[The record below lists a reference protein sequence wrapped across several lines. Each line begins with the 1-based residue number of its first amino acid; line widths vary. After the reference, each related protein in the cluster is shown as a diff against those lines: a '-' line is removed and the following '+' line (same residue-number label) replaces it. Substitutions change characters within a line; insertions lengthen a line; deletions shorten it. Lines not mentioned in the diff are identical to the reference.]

1 MRLFDGPIDAVVSIG
16 SPGWALGEIRC
27 RGPQWWWPEDRS
39 WFVGSPDHSKVL
51 DIMMLAVTG
60 GRERTREQYEK
71 LLAETGFELQR
82 VVPTRSSYFI
92 VEATAV

>member
-1 MRLFDGPIDAVVSIG
+1 MTMPPGFSPQCVARAPGARLIVVEVLVPD
-16 SPGWALGEIRC
+16 SPG
-27 RGPQWWWPEDRS
+27 
-39 WFVGSPDHSKVL
+39 PDHSKVL

-60 GRERTREQYEK
+60 GRERTREQYDK

-92 VEATAV
+92 MEATAV

>member
-1 MRLFDGPIDAVVSIG
+1 MEVLHDWSDDDAARILTAVRRAAAPGARLIVVEVLVPDSAG
-16 SPGWALGEIRC
+16 
-27 RGPQWWWPEDRS
+27 
-39 WFVGSPDHSKVL
+39 PDHSKVL

-60 GRERTREQYEK
+60 GRERTRDQYEK